1 MKKLNVIIMV
11 FALVMGFTQCKKNN
25 PAEEV
30 NEPVLEGETYNVTL
44 TLGSSNSRSGVDPND
59 SQDIAPV
66 TFEVGDVIYVA
77 YNGAHCGSLECR
89 SLSSTDTDQNGDELG
104 VFEGTITTTQ
114 DGDKPLYF
122 YFLGNKPATV
132 ASGNGSYTV
141 DLSDQSAALPVISYA
156 ASKES
161 FPSSDGKYTVEYN
174 WLMNQCALV
183 KFKMENIY
191 NMSAN
196 TNDNNADAI
205 YKTTKPITIYGM
217 DNQVTVNLS
226 SNEFTWSQTND
237 GAVSLYRN
245 DATNDSVRYAIVH
258 NKNYGIAQGALDVE
272 FNPSSDPYGFYG
284 TYKIQGNVALND
296 YFQDA
301 KIDLVWHS
309 GAFTIS
315 ASGNKAY
322 FSRGNLQ
329 YKHYGSS
336 TADGGTW
343 RFAKHQ
349 YDYVGGMVGSDVLH
363 YNDLRQG
370 NVVLQDGVAG
380 DTGFSTNE
388 QIGEASY
395 VGWIDLFGYGTG
407 DNPTKHSVLNSQYN
421 DWHEW
426 GTHSIVNSGKP
437 GNTAWWQTLTHN
449 EWKYL
454 LSERTDYNTKRG
466 TAIVNGVKGFVIL
479 PDCSTTTIVS
489 YSNHAEWNN
498 NNYTTAQWKAAEAA
512 GAIFLP
518 CAGYRNGTDFDGGTN
533 ADQDHGAYWSSSMST
548 SAASWGIRFKTTN
561 NYAYLED
568 DYPMA
573 PDNGHAVRL
582 VHKES
587 GSKFFNKE

>member
-1 MKKLNVIIMV
+1 MV